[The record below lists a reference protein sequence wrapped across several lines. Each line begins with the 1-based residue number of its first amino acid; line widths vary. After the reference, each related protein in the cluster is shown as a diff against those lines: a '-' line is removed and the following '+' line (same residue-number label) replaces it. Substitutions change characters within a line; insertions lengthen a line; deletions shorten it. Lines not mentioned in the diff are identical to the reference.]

1 MLFSPIWDAY
11 GSMTPPAQAEIYC
24 RSWFNRQEGFTLNE
38 ILISIALIAI
48 GVIGFSVNTIGV
60 IQGNYTSGNFTIAT
74 SLAQDK
80 LEALKVASSF
90 TAVTDS
96 PDSNNPITETGASGG
111 RFTRTWTIATSSFDD
126 TTTVAAAGSTLWEI
140 SATVSWTE
148 YGISREVVVRT
159 LVFQDAS

>member
-1 MLFSPIWDAY
+1 
-11 GSMTPPAQAEIYC
+11 MTRAVKAKRFRP
-24 RSWFNRQEGFTLNE
+24 SWFKREDGFTLNE
-38 ILISIALIAI
+38 ILVSIVLIAI

-80 LEALKVASSF
+80 LEALKVTSSF
-90 TAVTDS
+90 TAVTNS
-96 PDSNNPITETGASGG
+96 PDSNNPITETSASGG

>member
-1 MLFSPIWDAY
+1 
-11 GSMTPPAQAEIYC
+11 MTPLAQAEISC

-74 SLAQDK
+74 NLAQDK
-80 LEALKVASSF
+80 LEELK
-90 TAVTDS
+90 AVGSYTDVTNS
-96 PDSNNPITETGASGG
+96 PDANNPVTETGASGG
-111 RFTRTWTIATSSFDD
+111 RFTRTRTISTSSLNDA
-126 TTTVAAAGSTLWEI
+126 TVGAIGSKLKEV
-140 SATVSWTE
+140 SVTVSWSE
-148 YGISREVVVRT
+148 YGITRQVVVST

>member
-1 MLFSPIWDAY
+1 
-11 GSMTPPAQAEIYC
+11 MTLPAQAKSPL
-24 RSWFNRQEGFTLNE
+24 RSRIKREDGFTLNE
-38 ILISIALIAI
+38 ILVSIVLIAI